1 MTGVS
6 FLFHHKKL
14 AVGSIAIAV
23 IALLV
28 LMSITKT
35 GLVPQEDMGTI
46 NINVQTAPG
55 TNLEETGR
63 VMDEVERVIR
73 DIPQIKI
80 YSRVTGKDAVH
91 NQSASAGSFTIR
103 LKNWSERKKK
113 VTM

>member
-1 MTGVS
+1 M
-6 FLFHHKKL
+6 
-14 AVGSIAIAV
+14 GSIAIAV

-28 LMSITKT
+28 LMSTTKT

-103 LKNWSERKKK
+103 LKNLERA
-113 VTM
+113 